1 MKSPPGNRFNF
12 ADLANDLRVAFFLVF
27 KAITRG
33 NKYTLILTILVTTL
47 AFINIIFTSSIMN
60 GAISKAY
67 QQAQENYV
75 SNIVILPVVDDK
87 YVNQVQQLKTK
98 INTLPGV
105 VSSSSRYAQSGMIR
119 YDPGKDNLDVREKA
133 WNIKSINPSEEVKVT
148 SLQNYM
154 VAGRYLEE
162 NDRDQIIMGKEI
174 SGGYGASF
182 QISSLK
188 GAQVG
193 DEVTI
198 AYGNGVSRDY
208 KIKGVYNTY
217 FPLAD
222 LSVFVTEKEMESVL
236 GVHNRASEVLIKTD
250 GSVPERVYIDRLRM
264 MGIEKEQINVW
275 MDFIGYISGLTQTFD
290 IIKGIVTT
298 IGLLVAG
305 ITIFIVIFI
314 ATINRRRQI
323 GILKAIGM
331 KERIIVMSYIFQA
344 AFYASLGII
353 AGEIIIHAFLI
364 PYFIQYPLPMPIGM
378 VSLVLVRQDM
388 IFGIVSM
395 IVVSMVSG
403 FIPSWMVTRQN
414 IIKAIWG

>member
-1 MKSPPGNRFNF
+1 MKPPLRTKFNIKE
-12 ADLANDLRVAFFLVF
+12 LANDLRVSFFLVF

-33 NKYTLILTILVTTL
+33 NKYTLVLTILVTTL

-75 SNIVILPVVDDK
+75 SNIVILPAVDDK

-105 VSSSSRYAQSGMIR
+105 VSSSSRYAQSGLIR
-119 YDPGKDNLDVREKA
+119 YDPDKDNLDVREKA
-133 WNIKSINPSEEVKVT
+133 WNIKSINPGEEVKVT
-148 SLQNYM
+148 NLQNYM
-154 VAGRYLEE
+154 IAGRYLEE

-188 GAQVG
+188 GARVG
-193 DEVTI
+193 DEVTV
-198 AYGNGVSRDY
+198 AYGNGVKRDY
-208 KIKGVYNTY
+208 KIKGIYNTY

-236 GVHNRASEVLIKTD
+236 GIHNRASEVLIKTD

-331 KERIIVMSYIFQA
+331 KERIIVMSYVFQA

>member
-1 MKSPPGNRFNF
+1 MKKLNLK
-12 ADLANDLRVAFFLVF
+12 DLGNDLRVALFLVF

-67 QQAQENYV
+67 QQEQENYV
-75 SNIVILPVVDDK
+75 SNIVILPRVDEK
-87 YVNQVQQLKTK
+87 YVTQVQQLKTK

-105 VSSSSRYAQSGMIR
+105 VSCSSRYAQSGVIR

-133 WNIKSINPSEEVKVT
+133 WNIKSINPDEEVKVT

-162 NDRDQIIMGKEI
+162 SDRDQIIMGKEI
-174 SGGYGASF
+174 AGGYGASF

-188 GAQVG
+188 GATVG
-193 DEVTI
+193 DEVTV
-198 AYGNGVSRDY
+198 AYGNGVKRTY
-208 KIKGVYNTY
+208 KVKGVYNTY

-222 LSVFVTEKEMESVL
+222 LNVFVTEKEMESVL
-236 GVHNRASEVLIKTD
+236 GIHNRASEVLIKTD

-290 IIKGIVTT
+290 IIKSIVTT

-314 ATINRRRQI
+314 ATVNRRRQI

-344 AFYASLGII
+344 AFYASLGIL
-353 AGEIIIHAFLI
+353 AGEIIIHALLI
-364 PYFIQYPLPMPIGM
+364 PYFIRNPLPMPIGM

-395 IVVSMVSG
+395 ILVSMVSG

>member
-1 MKSPPGNRFNF
+1 MRLSIK
-12 ADLANDLRVAFFLVF
+12 DIWNDLRVSIFLVY

-33 NKYTLILTILVTTL
+33 NRFTLILTILVTTL
-47 AFINIIFTSSIMN
+47 AFINIIFISSIMN
-60 GAISKAY
+60 GAITKAY

-75 SNIVILPVVDDK
+75 SNIVILPDTDEK
-87 YVNQVQQLKTK
+87 YITQVQQLKTK

-105 VSSSSRYAQSGMIR
+105 VSCSSRYAQSGVLR
-119 YDPGKDNLDVREKA
+119 YDPDKDNQDVREKA
-133 WNIKSINPSEEVKVT
+133 WNIKSINPTEEVKVT
-148 SLQNYM
+148 NLQNYM

-162 NDRDQIIMGKEI
+162 NDRDQIIMGREI

-188 GAQVG
+188 GAQIG
-193 DEVTI
+193 DEVSIT
-198 AYGNGVSRDY
+198 YGNGVNRSY
-208 KIKGVYNTY
+208 KVKGIYNTY

-222 LSVFVTEKEMESVL
+222 LNVFITEKEMESVI
-236 GVHNRASEVLIKTD
+236 GIHNRASEVLIKTD
-250 GSVPERVYIDRLRM
+250 GSVPERVYIDRLRT

-290 IIKGIVTT
+290 IVKSIVTF

-305 ITIFIVIFI
+305 VTIFIVIFI
-314 ATINRRRQI
+314 ATVNRRRQI

-331 KERIIVMSYIFQA
+331 KERIIIMSYIFQA
-344 AFYASLGII
+344 IFYAILGVT
-353 AGEIIIHAFLI
+353 AGLLIIHLFLV
-364 PYFIQYPLPMPIGM
+364 PYFIRHPLPMPIGL
-378 VSLVLVRQDM
+378 VSLALVRQDM
-388 IFGIVSM
+388 ALSILSM
-395 IVVSMVSG
+395 IVVSVVAG